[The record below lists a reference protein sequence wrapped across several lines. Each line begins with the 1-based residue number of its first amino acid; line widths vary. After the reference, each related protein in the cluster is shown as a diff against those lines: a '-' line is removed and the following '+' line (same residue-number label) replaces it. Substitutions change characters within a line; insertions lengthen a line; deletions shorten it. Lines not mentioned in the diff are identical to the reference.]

1 MSNELIYYLS
11 WFRICFCTFIRMIEQ
26 VVDAS
31 AIGFIATPER
41 KSVMDLAYF
50 TWTEPQA
57 MVVPLPGEEPRL
69 FAFIKPFQPIVI
81 LCFYRHNQTVSL
93 LTYICNDCA
102 DKCLI
107 FYFFF
112 KVWLLILIASFC
124 VISSMSLFSKVY
136 LKLIGKSVKNV
147 NTSTIALISQ
157 YSVYVVNTL
166 TNQGNNQDH
175 TRLSFCSFLN
185 HFKIV

>member
-1 MSNELIYYLS
+1 LVQQE
-11 WFRICFCTFIRMIEQ
+11 
-26 VVDAS
+26 VDAS

-81 LCFYRHNQTVSL
+81 IFIIIDNRNVNFFLFV
-93 LTYICNDCA
+93 LTDV
-102 DKCLI
+102 L
-107 FYFFF
+107 YFISS

-124 VISSMSLFSKVY
+124 VVFSMSLFSKVY
-136 LKLIGKSVKNV
+136 SKLFIMKSVKDVSITNG
-147 NTSTIALISQ
+147 TALKWASQ

-175 TRLSFCSFLN
+175 IRLSFCSFLN
-185 HFKIV
+185 HF